1 MMPLAEVMP
10 FAGLEQFF
18 VVCCLAPV
26 YLMVFG
32 CMIVSPFIARSKG
45 YAPYHWFFALHPV
58 GLIVIANLAPLS
70 MASTPEERERMEA
83 RARSIGTTLSSLAVV
98 VSILWFVFL
107 LLPAV

>member
-1 MMPLAEVMP
+1 MP

-70 MASTPEERERMEA
+70 MASNPEGRERMEA
-83 RARSIGTTLSSLAVV
+83 RANRIGSILTGIALFLSIGLIAAVLV
-98 VSILWFVFL
+98 G
-107 LLPAV
+107 